1 MSDFTIISYPGP
13 RDNALLSLADTRSRY
28 MLPIGGR
35 FRVIEGLTLSAGL
48 REWIHVAGGRMKIAD
63 ADFAA
68 LAQTVIVDMHRT
80 TPKGQRPDPDLFT
93 GRLYDALDRAG
104 VAVTLQV
111 RRSSMR

>member
-1 MSDFTIISYPGP
+1 MTEEEIGPTLRRDDFIGQF
-13 RDNALLSLADTRSRY
+13 ALTLNVQCLRSWPKRRHEAP
-28 MLPIGGR
+28 L
-35 FRVIEGLTLSAGL
+35 FLSAGL

-80 TPKGQRPDPDLFT
+80 TPKGQRPDPDLVT

>member
-1 MSDFTIISYPGP
+1 MTEEEIGPTLRRDDIIGQF
-13 RDNALLSLADTRSRY
+13 ALTLNVQCLRSWPKRRNEAP
-28 MLPIGGR
+28 L
-35 FRVIEGLTLSAGL
+35 FLSAGL